1 MKVRVRFSSFIFCV
15 CLCCFLKKH
24 LNLNSLLKMYLI
36 TTFFKVFGRV
46 GWLMLCLWYVF
57 YMTLFL
63 IIFFP
68 ALPTDFLITEY
79 DDRYVRYMN
88 RLLTVILFSQNGRF
102 IYSVYRL
109 SFSIFPGW
117 QAQNNLKCTHYSW
130 TCAER
135 NRTFNQIVVVLQLPL
150 LCIHYKNIRSSEIA
164 CSPLVPLNL
173 KSLPS
178 KLKTGHQRR
187 LKQSDILPVY

>member
-1 MKVRVRFSSFIFCV
+1 MFVFLLLFLCV
-15 CLCCFLKKH
+15 CVASWRNT
-24 LNLNSLLKMYLI
+24 NLNSLLKMYLI
-36 TTFFKVFGRV
+36 TTFFKVSGRV
-46 GWLMLCLWYVF
+46 GWLLLCLWYVF

-79 DDRYVRYMN
+79 DDSFVRYMN
-88 RLLTVILFSQNGRF
+88 RLLTVILFSQNEKF

-109 SFSIFPGW
+109 SFSIFTAW
-117 QAQNNLKCTHYSW
+117 QAQNLKCAQHSYI
-130 TCAER
+130 CAER
-135 NRTFNQIVVVLQLPL
+135 NRIFQQTVVVLQLPL
-150 LCIHYKNIRSSEIA
+150 FCIHCKNIRSSEIA
-164 CSPLVPLNL
+164 CSPVVPLNL
-173 KSLPS
+173 KSLPT

>member
-1 MKVRVRFSSFIFCV
+1 MKVRVRFSSFIFV
-15 CLCCFLKKH
+15 CLCSFLKKH
-24 LNLNSLLKMYLI
+24 KLKLALKDVFNNHLFQGFWKGWMVVVMSLVRLLYDCI
-36 TTFFKVFGRV
+36 PDN
-46 GWLMLCLWYVF
+46 
-57 YMTLFL
+57 
-63 IIFFP
+63 FFP

-79 DDRYVRYMN
+79 DDNYLRHMN
-88 RLLTVILFSQNGRF
+88 RLLPVILFSQNGRF

-117 QAQNNLKCTHYSW
+117 QAQNNLKCAQYSC

-150 LCIHYKNIRSSEIA
+150 LCIHCKNIRSSEIA
-164 CSPLVPLNL
+164 CSPVVPLNL

-187 LKQSDILPVY
+187 LKQSDKLPVY